1 MKVHSGE
8 GHNRVLSEINI
19 TPFVDVML
27 VLLII
32 FMVTAPLLQQ
42 GLPVNLPEAA
52 APALK
57 RTKTDVILTLQKGGG
72 IFIGDD
78 ASKVPMDELEGRL
91 SAMYQAKEQKDLFIK
106 ADKDVLY
113 GEVIRVMSLAKKA
126 GVDRI
131 GMITTP
137 ETDIPPDA
145 AAQAA
150 PPTAQ
155 ATAVPA
161 TTAVR

>member
-1 MKVHSGE
+1 MQLPEMKSNGGRVKG
-8 GHNRVLSEINI
+8 GHNRVLNEINV
-19 TPFVDVML
+19 TPFVDVIL

-57 RTKTDVILTLQKGGG
+57 RTKTDIIVTIKRNGD

-78 ASKVPMDELEGRL
+78 NTVIPIDDLEERL
-91 SAMYQAKEQKDLFIK
+91 IGLFAAREDKDLFIK
-106 ADKDVLY
+106 ADTDLPY
-113 GEVIRVMSLAKKA
+113 GTVVKVMSLAKKA

-131 GMITTP
+131 GMLTQP
-137 ETDIPPDA
+137 ELA
-145 AAQAA
+145 K
-150 PPTAQ
+150 
-155 ATAVPA
+155 
-161 TTAVR
+161 R

>member
-1 MKVHSGE
+1 MMVHSGG

-42 GLPVNLPEAA
+42 GLPVHLPEAA

-57 RTKTDVILTLQKGGG
+57 RTKTDVILTIQKGGQL
-72 IFIGDD
+72 FIGDD
-78 ASKVPMDELEGRL
+78 SGAIPMEELEGRL
-91 SAMYQAKEQKDLFIK
+91 TALYSAKEQKDLFIK
-106 ADKDVLY
+106 ADKNVLY
-113 GEVIRVMSLAKKA
+113 GEVVKVMSMAKKA

-131 GMITTP
+131 GMLTQP
-137 ETDIPPDA
+137 ETETE
-145 AAQAA
+145 AA
-150 PPTAQ
+150 PN
-155 ATAVPA
+155 
-161 TTAVR
+161 

>member
-1 MKVHSGE
+1 MAMSTGG

-57 RTKTDVILTLQKGGG
+57 RTKTDVIVTIQKGDR

-78 ASKVPMDELEGRL
+78 AAVIPPDELEGRL
-91 SAMYQAKEQKDLFIK
+91 SAIYQAKEEKDLFIK
-106 ADKDVLY
+106 ADTDVRY
-113 GEVIRVMSLAKKA
+113 GDVVRVMSVAKKA

-131 GMITTP
+131 GMITQP
-137 ETDIPPDA
+137 EIEPLQD
-145 AAQAA
+145 
-150 PPTAQ
+150 
-155 ATAVPA
+155 
-161 TTAVR
+161 

>member
-1 MKVHSGE
+1 MQVHRNGT
-8 GHNRVLSEINI
+8 HNRELSEINI

-42 GLPVNLPEAA
+42 GLPVHLPEAA

-72 IFIGDD
+72 IFLGDD
-78 ASKVPMDELEGRL
+78 KTSIPIDEVEGRL
-91 SAMYQAKEQKDLFIK
+91 QAIYSQKEQKDLFIK
-106 ADKDVLY
+106 ADTELQY
-113 GEVIRVMSLAKKA
+113 GTVVKIMSLAKKA

-131 GMITTP
+131 GMITQP
-137 ETDIPPDA
+137 ESSEG
-145 AAQAA
+145 
-150 PPTAQ
+150 PTAQ
-155 ATAVPA
+155 NQGTSGK
-161 TTAVR
+161 